1 MMDDKDLQD
10 ELALAMAQSRIER
23 AAAELPVYIDA
34 SAIGPNAS
42 NNVRNMILMLI
53 DFVTEAEN
61 WDRFARFTKE
71 TAVLQPSGAEDPHSR
86 MALLD
91 WISALDV
98 ETMIEI
104 AKRLIVPGEKPGE
117 GPLS

>member
-23 AAAELPVYIDA
+23 AAAKLPVIIDA

-42 NNVRNMILMLI
+42 NNVRNLILMLI

-61 WDRFARFTKE
+61 WDRFAAFIKD
-71 TAVLQPSGAEDPHSR
+71 TAVLQGGPDFDPR
-86 MALLD
+86 VRRKLLD
-91 WISALDV
+91 WVTDLDLP
-98 ETMIEI
+98 TLIEI
-104 AKRLIVPGEKPGE
+104 ATRLIVPGEKPGE
-117 GPLS
+117 GPLN